1 MSHEV
6 TVIRSGVDGNSGIE
20 SQGFEVMNHPS
31 GVYGYTKS
39 WSDKDG
45 LGVVKFERGNHS
57 FEIDDVS
64 ILTGLGDSSVPENG
78 VDNWSVM
85 IKLGAGKAIAY
96 EEARDRVALLLSKLR
111 AAGWGRY
118 IETSDPRLSGK
129 AAMQYEL
136 SEAGQIYSLDSNYMP
151 TVEEWAQLVN
161 VEPLW
166 QFYADGVFV
175 DLTVSYWTSGGSNM
189 GNYLVNIKISSAADN
204 YSPYFSDDSDDKK
217 RNWKKYLSDKLKP
230 ARRERSMREAKLDPH
245 VYSIDTAYREPP
257 FEAPDFSGEAG
268 AIH

>member
-1 MSHEV
+1 
-6 TVIRSGVDGNSGIE
+6 
-20 SQGFEVMNHPS
+20 
-31 GVYGYTKS
+31 
-39 WSDKDG
+39 
-45 LGVVKFERGNHS
+45 
-57 FEIDDVS
+57 
-64 ILTGLGDSSVPENG
+64 
-78 VDNWSVM
+78 
-85 IKLGAGKAIAY
+85 
-96 EEARDRVALLLSKLR
+96 
-111 AAGWGRY
+111 
-118 IETSDPRLSGK
+118 
-129 AAMQYEL
+129 MQYEL